1 MRVTKYTTIL
11 LFIVIV
17 LVLLSGCATVMRDQ
31 KFASNRKKV
40 EKNTPPFDPA
50 YFKQA
55 DRKHLAIFFDIKDG
69 RLVLSDRPAQVRP
82 ARMPYRSPTAGNVD
96 VVYRDA
102 GGKQIG
108 RYAIYDPVVARSCDV
123 DEGRKGAIK
132 RLQKGTV
139 EILVPYDPKI
149 STVEIAPK
157 GGKFT
162 SFEVSARIKA
172 GLRLPK

>member
-1 MRVTKYTTIL
+1 MRVTKYTTFL
-11 LFIVIV
+11 LVIV
-17 LVLLSGCATVMRDQ
+17 TVLVVSSGCATVMRDQ

-50 YFKQA
+50 YFRQA
-55 DRKHLAIFFDIKDG
+55 DRKHLAIFFEVKDG

-82 ARMPYRSPTAGNVD
+82 ARMPYRSPTTGDVV

-108 RYAIYDPVVARSCDV
+108 RYAISDPVVARSCDV
-123 DEGRKGAIK
+123 DKGRKGAVA

-139 EILVPYDPKI
+139 EILVPYDPEI

-157 GGKFT
+157 EGKFT
-162 SFEVSARIKA
+162 SFKVGARIKS
-172 GLRLPK
+172 GLRLTN